1 MCAPAAPAVMT
12 GSPGAQPQPHCCSSH
27 PAGVLV
33 ELISNIS
40 LPFGERVHR
49 LYSKKFLI
57 FKCESALEL
66 NNNKKKIQ
74 QVGEAVSF
82 LSLEFL
88 QVKTRI
94 SLCKCNTEE
103 RAGQWL
109 SGRKRKKFY
118 IGRKARYVP
127 EKSVEYS

>member
-74 QVGEAVSF
+74 LPVSF
-82 LSLEFL
+82 FHKGVEN
-88 QVKTRI
+88 V
-94 SLCKCNTEE
+94 
-103 RAGQWL
+103 AGQQRL
-109 SGRKRKKFY
+109 FLF
-118 IGRKARYVP
+118 VL
-127 EKSVEYS
+127 VL